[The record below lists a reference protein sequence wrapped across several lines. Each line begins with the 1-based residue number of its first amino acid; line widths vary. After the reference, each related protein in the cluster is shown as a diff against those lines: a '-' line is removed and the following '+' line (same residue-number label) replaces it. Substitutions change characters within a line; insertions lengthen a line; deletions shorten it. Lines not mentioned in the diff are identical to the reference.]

1 MNKLKDEVRTMK
13 VCDSVRYKDIYTAFV
28 NNDEETRGLP
38 RTELIE
44 GPKRMLFKQFPGHN
58 LKPNAS
64 RIYLSTPLYVPN
76 DKSKRSLGTI
86 RTPHIP
92 QKYNSNQ
99 PKNMDLDL
107 DKNSLSQI
115 NIVNNKRQLYDQVD
129 EFIKMDTE
137 RARRINDL

>member
-58 LKPNAS
+58 LKPDAS

-76 DKSKRSLGTI
+76 DKVIGCITEAKGINEFPPSKCLSLLQNACNLVLSVTCFEFRRS
-86 RTPHIP
+86 
-92 QKYNSNQ
+92 
-99 PKNMDLDL
+99 KND
-107 DKNSLSQI
+107 
-115 NIVNNKRQLYDQVD
+115 
-129 EFIKMDTE
+129 
-137 RARRINDL
+137 